1 MNLTGISNENEFYSQ
16 HYMAEIFAGDSDVKA
31 LLENWQQQETSA
43 REQAITEQ
51 DKRTAWR
58 SPWNR
63 IGQSARDTL
72 LLLDEYSRT
81 HKPEQQL
88 ELGRD
93 VLSQYLAILSLPYA
107 PRAHYIEHTQ
117 SYLPLL
123 GELKNSQGEPLL
135 WILEAQPLG
144 TQYDADSDPLA
155 LPLHSAQLENLPEYH
170 ADNNK
175 SARNGN
181 SDNWQKLLSSTVFSQ
196 PLPPRWVI
204 LASPHQWLL
213 IDRSKYAQNRLIRF
227 NWQELLS
234 RRETETFKAVSVLL
248 HKESLLDAKGQTL
261 LDTLD
266 ENAHKHAYGVSEDLK
281 YALRECI
288 ELLGNEATQQLIAI
302 ASQQSRGIWSGKNQL
317 DPDELS
323 RQCLR
328 YMYRLL
334 FLLYIEARPE
344 LGYAPTTNDVY
355 LKGYSLEHLREL
367 ELMPLTSEQ
376 ERQGRYFNDS
386 LNILFKLVAD
396 GTPDQHQQHA
406 DIFSEAQHTGRDAFS
421 MAALKSHLFDP
432 KHTALLAKVVFP
444 NHLLQRIIQLMSL
457 SRPAKGKR
465 RRGRISYAQLGINQL
480 GAVYE
485 ALLSYRGFFALEDLY
500 EVQKAGEKYSLLDT
514 GYFVNAAALE
524 HYKDDEKVYEQAHQQ
539 QDSDAYG
546 HKSLKK
552 YPKGTFIYRMAG
564 RDREKSASYYTP
576 EVLTKSLVKY
586 ALKELY
592 AQQLEPLP
600 NDRERAERLLQFSVC
615 EPAMGSAAFLNEAI
629 NQLAEKYLELM
640 QSARDERIPQQQ
652 YVAELQKVKMYL
664 ADNNVYGID
673 LNPVAVEL
681 AEVSL
686 WLNALSADRFVPWF
700 GMQLY
705 NGNSLIGARREVYKT
720 SQTAAKN
727 NDSQQWLQSAPQAIT
742 MSQPRRA
749 GQIWHFLLPAAGMA
763 NYKDKEVKSL
773 YPELFKQLSEWRKN
787 FLKPLDAD
795 EQRRLEA
802 LSAKVEQLWQLHAAQ
817 QREIRQ
823 KTSDPYDIYGMPSTG
838 RTQTSLDYKDQVLAQ
853 ELYAR
858 DLSNSSAF
866 GRLKLAMDY
875 WCALWFW
882 PIEQAGDLPSREE
895 WLFELES
902 LLLGDTIGVRASEQ
916 HDLFAS
922 TQNPEEGKRFISQH
936 GVVDTQLLKQAFPR
950 FDLVEQLA
958 NQHKFFHWTLQFAD
972 VFAGAPQAGEAN
984 QAHDGGFDLMLG
996 NPPWLLVGWNSSAVL
1011 GDFEPQLILRNFS
1024 ANKAGQLRDGIFE
1037 QNPAVKSAWLAEYE
1051 QSAGT
1056 QNFIGDISNYPLL
1069 QGQKANLYKC
1079 FLPQAWSNTN
1089 EQGVSG
1095 FLHPEGVYD
1104 DPNAG
1109 ELRKAIYPRLRVH
1122 FQFQNEFALFEGT
1135 NDHGR
1140 MRFGMQVY
1148 ASNEGAVNFKH
1159 ISNLYVPA
1167 TIDACFTHDGYGQV
1181 GGIKEEILLPNGQ
1194 YQATWNT
1201 QGHKDRI
1208 IYVTEKE
1215 LTLFAK
1221 LYDEAGTEPLAA
1233 RLPALHAKQLLTV
1246 LERFALQPISLGSLH
1261 GEYFST
1267 FMFDET
1273 AAQRE
1278 KIILREASFP
1288 LDSSQWVLSGPHFFV
1303 GNPFNKTPRE
1313 ECTQSS
1319 HYDVVDL
1326 LTIPN
1331 DYLPRTNYVPACS
1344 LDEYRARIPK
1354 VTWVEKGES
1363 QPKHVTEYYR
1373 VVNREMIGPSSE
1385 RTLITTL
1392 LPKKVTHINTCLAS
1406 AFINLITMLDYYA
1419 MTLSIPLDYR
1429 VKSTGMGH
1437 ANTTLI
1443 NQLPVLTDESCRTE
1457 LHARA
1462 LTLSSLTTH
1471 YSELWIDCWNP
1482 AFTQQSWSIRPDSNH
1497 PGAQVLPQDFFS
1509 QLTPNWQRHNALRS
1523 DYARRQA
1530 LVEIDVLVAQALGLT
1545 LDELLTIYRV
1555 QFPVLRQNEADT
1567 WYDQNGRIIFTP
1579 SKGLVDVGLP
1589 RTARKTD
1596 LDNGISYTIHRA
1608 DPENVGRT
1616 SARQVGI
1623 NADPQTNNTPVRAG
1637 HARESEN
1644 LSVRADHVR
1653 DSNIPDTTTTTEQ
1666 NIALGWNDI
1675 QHLTAGDTV
1684 SKTYTDTTQ
1693 ATGPVQRT
1701 IVYKAP
1707 FFKPNREEDYAL
1719 AWVFFENFNC

>member
-16 HYMAEIFAGDSDVKA
+16 HYMAEIFAGDSDVKG
-31 LLENWQQQETSA
+31 LQDSWQQQETTA
-43 REQAITEQ
+43 REAALTEQ
-51 DKRTAWR
+51 DKKNAWR
-58 SPWNR
+58 TPWNQMSR
-63 IGQSARDTL
+63 NARETL
-72 LLLDEYSRT
+72 LLLDEYG
-81 HKPEQQL
+81 HKQTAIDRL
-88 ELGRD
+88 TLGRD
-93 VLSQYLAILSLPYA
+93 VLRSLLSTFELPYA
-107 PRAHYIEHTQ
+107 PRAQYVEHTQ
-117 SYLPLL
+117 SYVPLL
-123 GELKNSQGEPLL
+123 GEIKNSQGEPLL
-135 WILEAQPLG
+135 WILEAQALG
-144 TQYDADSDPLA
+144 SDYDADSDPLA
-155 LPLHSAQLENLPEYH
+155 LPLHSSQMKGLEGYPSFEQQ
-170 ADNNK
+170 
-175 SARNGN
+175 SEQESEG
-181 SDNWQKLLSSTVFSQ
+181 NWQKLLSSTVFSQ
-196 PLPPRWVI
+196 TLPPRWVI

-213 IDRSKYAQNRLIRF
+213 IDRSKYAQNRLLRF

-234 RRETETFKAVSVLL
+234 RRETETLKAVSVLL

-288 ELLGNEATQQLIAI
+288 ELLGNEATQQLIAL
-302 ASQQSRGIWSGKNQL
+302 ASQQNRGIWSGKNQL

-334 FLLYIEARPE
+334 FLFYIEARPE
-344 LGYAPTTNDVY
+344 LGYAPTSNDVY

-386 LNILFKLVAD
+386 LNILFMLVAN
-396 GTPDQHQQHA
+396 GTPDQQQHHA
-406 DIFSEAQHTGRDAFS
+406 DLLSTASQTGRDAFS
-421 MAALKSHLFDP
+421 MAPLKSHLFDP

-485 ALLSYRGFFALEDLY
+485 ALLSYRGFFATEDLY
-500 EVQKAGEKYSLLDT
+500 EVQKAGGTYSLLDT

-524 HYKDDEKVYEQAHQQ
+524 QYKDDEKVYEQHS
-539 QDSDAYG
+539 SDAYG

-592 AQQLEPLP
+592 AQQLEPLA
-600 NDRERAERLLQFSVC
+600 NDRQRAERLLQFTVC

-640 QSARDERIPQQQ
+640 QSAQNERIPQQQ

-727 NDSQQWLQSAPQAIT
+727 NDSQQWLQTAPQAIA
-742 MSQPRRA
+742 MAQPRKA

-763 NYKDKEVKSL
+763 HYKDKEVKSL
-773 YPELFKQLSEWRKN
+773 YPEPFKQLGEWRKN
-787 FLKPLDAD
+787 FLKPLDTD

-838 RTQTSLDYKDQVLAQ
+838 RTQTSLDYKDQVLDQ
-853 ELYAR
+853 ELYAQG
-858 DLSNSSAF
+858 LSNSSAF

-972 VFAGAPQAGEAN
+972 VFAGAPQADETTP
-984 QAHDGGFDLMLG
+984 AHDGGFDLMLG
-996 NPPWLLVGWNSSAVL
+996 NPPWLLIGWNSSAVL
-1011 GDFEPQLILRNFS
+1011 GDFEPQLILRKFS

-1079 FLPQAWSNTN
+1079 FLPQAWSNTKK
-1089 EQGVSG
+1089 QGVSG
-1095 FLHPEGVYD
+1095 FLHPEGIYD

-1109 ELRKAIYPRLRVH
+1109 ELRRAVYPRLRSH
-1122 FQFQNEFALFEGT
+1122 FQFTNVRLLFPEV
-1135 NDHGR
+1135 
-1140 MRFGMQVY
+1140 MIWVRFSINIYGNSKAHVK
-1148 ASNEGAVNFKH
+1148 FKN
-1159 ISNLYVPA
+1159 IANIFEPR
-1167 TIDACFTHDGYGQV
+1167 TIDSSFSSNPTELPE
-1181 GGIKEEILLPNGQ
+1181 GIKTIEVIDGKLESNWSVNGHPDRVLEI
-1194 YQATWNT
+1194 
-1201 QGHKDRI
+1201 
-1208 IYVTEKE
+1208 TERE
-1215 LTLFAK
+1215 LSLFAQ
-1221 LYDEAGTEPLAA
+1221 LYDEENTEPLAA
-1233 RLPALHAKQLLTV
+1233 RLPALHATQLIGV
-1246 LERFALQPISLGSLH
+1246 LEKFADQPQRLVELEGQ
-1261 GEYFST
+1261 YFST
-1267 FMFDET
+1267 QHWNESTAQDDGTIRRET
-1273 AAQRE
+1273 T
-1278 KIILREASFP
+1278 FP
-1288 LDSSQWVLSGPHFFV
+1288 LAINEWVLSGPHFFV
-1303 GNPFNKTPRE
+1303 SNPFYKTPRE
-1313 ECTQSS
+1313 YCPNPRT
-1319 HYDVVDL
+1319 YDPLDL
-1326 LTIPN
+1326 LTIPD
-1331 DYLPRTNYVPACS
+1331 DYLPRTNYVPNCS
-1344 LDEYRARIPK
+1344 LDEYRVRTPRVSWIEPNETQAKR
-1354 VTWVEKGES
+1354 
-1363 QPKHVTEYYR
+1363 VTEYYR
-1373 VVNREMIGPSSE
+1373 VALRAMLSQSGE
-1385 RTLITTL
+1385 RTLISSIYPKNVSHMNGVRTYAYINNNL
-1392 LPKKVTHINTCLAS
+1392 LLSHALAVS
-1406 AFINLITMLDYYA
+1406 SITFDFLC
-1419 MTLSIPLDYR
+1419 
-1429 VKSTGMGH
+1429 KSTGK
-1437 ANTTLI
+1437 ANLH
-1443 NQLPVLTDESCRTE
+1443 QMLDDFPVVDFGENFDYAKVRI
-1457 LHARA
+1457 
-1462 LTLSSLTTH
+1462 LSLCSITNH
-1471 YSELWIDCWNP
+1471 YEELWNSNWCTEFNE
-1482 AFTQQSWSIRPDSNH
+1482 QRWSINPSSDH
-1497 PGAQVLPQDFFS
+1497 PGSQVLPQDFFN
-1509 QLTPNWQRHNALRS
+1509 QLTPNWQRNCALRS

-1530 LVEIDVLVAQALGLT
+1530 QVEIDVLVAQALGLT

-1555 QFPVLRQNEADT
+1555 QFPVMQQNEADT
-1567 WYDQNGRIIFTP
+1567 WYDQNGRIVFTANI
-1579 SKGLVDVGLP
+1579 GLAGVGLQ

-1596 LDNGISYTIHRA
+1596 LDNGISYSVNSA
-1608 DPENVGRT
+1608 QRT
-1616 SARQVGI
+1616 
-1623 NADPQTNNTPVRAG
+1623 
-1637 HARESEN
+1637 ESG
-1644 LSVRADHVR
+1644 
-1653 DSNIPDTTTTTEQ
+1653 
-1666 NIALGWNDI
+1666 IALGWNDI
-1675 QHLTAGDTV
+1675 QHLTTGDTV
-1684 SKTYTDTTQ
+1684 EKTYTDTTQ

-1701 IVYKAP
+1701 LIYEAP
-1707 FFKPNREEDYAL
+1707 FFKPNREEDYAI
-1719 AWVFFENFNC
+1719 AWTFFENNNNE

>member
-63 IGQSARDTL
+63 LQHSARDTL
-72 LLLDEYSRT
+72 LLLDEYSRN
-81 HKPEQQL
+81 HKPHEQL

-93 VLSQYLAILSLPYA
+93 LLSQTLAILNLPYA

-155 LPLHSAQLENLPEYH
+155 LPLHSAQLESLPQYH
-170 ADNNK
+170 ADTSK

-181 SDNWQKLLSSTVFSQ
+181 PDNWQKLLSSTVFSQ
-196 PLPPRWVI
+196 TLPPRWVI

-234 RRETETFKAVSVLL
+234 RRETETLKAVSVLL

-288 ELLGNEATQQLIAI
+288 ELLGNEATQQLIAL
-302 ASQQSRGIWSGKNQL
+302 ASQQNRGIWSGKNQL

-334 FLLYIEARPE
+334 FLFYIEARPE
-344 LGYAPTTNDVY
+344 LGYAPTSNDVY

-386 LNILFKLVAD
+386 LNILFMLVAN
-396 GTPDQHQQHA
+396 GTPDQQQHHA
-406 DIFSEAQHTGRDAFS
+406 DLLSTASQTGRDAFS
-421 MAALKSHLFDP
+421 MAPLKSHLFDP

-485 ALLSYRGFFALEDLY
+485 ALLSYRGFFATEDLY
-500 EVQKAGEKYSLLDT
+500 EVQKAGETYNLLDT

-524 HYKDDEKVYEQAHQQ
+524 QYKDDEKVYEQHS
-539 QDSDAYG
+539 SDAYG

-592 AQQLEPLP
+592 AQQLEPLA
-600 NDRERAERLLQFSVC
+600 NDRQRAERLLQFTVC

-640 QSARDERIPQQQ
+640 QSAQNERIPQQQ

-727 NDSQQWLQSAPQAIT
+727 NDSQQWLQSAPQAIAMT
-742 MSQPRRA
+742 QPRTA

-763 NYKDKEVKSL
+763 NYKDKEVRSL
-773 YPELFKQLSEWRKN
+773 YPEPFKQLSEWRKS

-802 LSAKVEQLWQLHAAQ
+802 LSSKVEQLWQLHAAQ

-972 VFAGAPQAGEAN
+972 VFAGEPQAGEAN

-996 NPPWLLVGWNSSAVL
+996 NPPWLKVEWNSGSVL
-1011 GDFEPQLILRNFS
+1011 GDFEPMFILRKFT
-1024 ANKAGQLRDGIFE
+1024 APQMAKLRDEKFAE
-1037 QNPAVKSAWLAEYE
+1037 NPAIVSTWLAEYE
-1051 QSAGT
+1051 QSEGT
-1056 QNFIGDISNYPLL
+1056 QLFLNDVCNYPLL
-1069 QGQKANLYKC
+1069 QGVQTNLYKC

-1095 FLHPEGVYD
+1095 FLHPEGIYD
-1104 DPNAG
+1104 DPKG
-1109 ELRKAIYPRLRVH
+1109 GGLRKALYPRLRAH
-1122 FQFQNEFALFEGT
+1122 FQYINELTLFAEVDHHLTYSTNIYGSLQENLHFVHIANLFT
-1135 NDHGR
+1135 P
-1140 MRFGMQVY
+1140 Q
-1148 ASNEGAVNFKH
+1148 
-1159 ISNLYVPA
+1159 
-1167 TIDACFTHDGYGQV
+1167 TIDISLEHNGKGEV
-1181 GGIKEEILLPNGQ
+1181 GGIKEEQLTANG
-1194 YQATWNT
+1194 AVRSVWNI
-1201 QGHKDRI
+1201 QGHKDRVI
-1208 IYVTEKE
+1208 QVTEKE
-1215 LTLFAK
+1215 LALFAQ

-1233 RLPALHAKQLLTV
+1233 RLPALHAQQLLAV
-1246 LERFALQPISLGSLH
+1246 LEKF
-1261 GEYFST
+1261 
-1267 FMFDET
+1267 
-1273 AAQRE
+1273 AAQPQRLGDLQGQYTSLEMWHETNTQNDGTIRRE
-1278 KIILREASFP
+1278 TSFP
-1288 LDSSQWVLSGPHFFV
+1288 ADASQWVLSGPHFFV

-1313 ECTQSS
+1313 VCTQNSQ
-1319 HYDVVDL
+1319 YDSIDL
-1326 LTIPN
+1326 LTIPD
-1331 DYLPRTNYVPACS
+1331 DYLPRTNYLPDCS
-1344 LDEYRARIPK
+1344 PDEYRARTPK
-1354 VTWVEKGES
+1354 VSWVEQGETL
-1363 QPKHVTEYYR
+1363 PKRVTEYYR
-1373 VVNREMIGPSSE
+1373 WVNRRMFGASSE
-1385 RTLITTL
+1385 RSLSGAIAPL
-1392 LPKKVTHINTCLAS
+1392 EVAHI
-1406 AFINLITMLDYYA
+1406 
-1419 MTLSIPLDYR
+1419 
-1429 VKSTGMGH
+1429 H
-1437 ANTTLI
+1437 
-1443 NQLPVLTDESCRTE
+1443 PVLSTVFKNQAQLVNFASFCFSVVADFYIKTTGRSDIYESTLRTLPLVE
-1457 LHARA
+1457 NERLQIR
-1462 LTLSSLTTH
+1462 TLMLVSLTNH
-1471 YSELWIDCWNP
+1471 YADLWNDCWNP
-1482 AFTQQSWSIRPDSNH
+1482 AFTQQRWSIRPDSGH

-1530 LVEIDVLVAQALGLT
+1530 LVEIDVLVAQALGLS

-1555 QFPVLRQNEADT
+1555 QFPVMRQYEADT

-1608 DPENVGRT
+1608 GHNSVGAGY
-1616 SARQVGI
+1616 ARDSQLTDHNPSVGAGHARDS
-1623 NADPQTNNTPVRAG
+1623 NLTEHALAQANDTPVRAG
-1637 HARESEN
+1637 HAR
-1644 LSVRADHVR
+1644 
-1653 DSNIPDTTTTTEQ
+1653 DSNTPDTTTTTEQ

-1675 QHLTAGDTV
+1675 QHLTTGDTV

-1693 ATGPVQRT
+1693 STGPVERT

-1707 FFKPNREEDYAL
+1707 FFKPNSPSYS
-1719 AWVFFENFNC
+1719 

>member
-43 REQAITEQ
+43 REHAVTEQ
-51 DKRTAWR
+51 DKRNAWR
-58 SPWNR
+58 TPWNR
-63 IGQSARDTL
+63 LQHSARDTL
-72 LLLDEYSRT
+72 LLLDEYSRN
-81 HKPEQQL
+81 HKPHEQL

-93 VLSQYLAILSLPYA
+93 LLSQTLAILNLPYA
-107 PRAHYIEHTQ
+107 PHAHYIEHTQ

-155 LPLHSAQLENLPEYH
+155 LPLHSAQLENQPQYH
-170 ADNNK
+170 ADTSKN
-175 SARNGN
+175 ARNGN
-181 SDNWQKLLSSTVFSQ
+181 PDNWQKLLSSTVFSQ
-196 PLPPRWVI
+196 TLPPRWVI

-234 RRETETFKAVSVLL
+234 RRETETLKAVSVLL

-288 ELLGNEATQQLIAI
+288 ELLGNQATQQLIAI

-334 FLLYIEARPE
+334 FLFYIEARPE

-546 HKSLKK
+546 NKSLKK

-592 AQQLEPLP
+592 AQQLEPLA

-640 QSARDERIPQQQ
+640 QSALDERIPQQQ

-705 NGNSLIGARREVYKT
+705 NGNSLIGARREVYKS

-727 NDSQQWLQSAPQAIT
+727 NDSQQWLQTAPQAIA
-742 MSQPRRA
+742 MSQPRSA

-773 YPELFKQLSEWRKN
+773 YPEPFKQLSEWRKN

-972 VFAGAPQAGEAN
+972 VFAGEPQAGEAN

-1011 GDFEPQLILRNFS
+1011 GDFEPQLILRKFS

-1079 FLPQAWSNTN
+1079 FLPQAWSNTSA
-1089 EQGVSG
+1089 QGVSG

-1104 DPNAG
+1104 DPSAG
-1109 ELRKAIYPRLRVH
+1109 ELRKAIYPRLRAH
-1122 FQFQNEFALFEGT
+1122 FQFHNEMSLFSEVHHATTYSINVYGANHAALSF
-1135 NDHGR
+1135 N
-1140 MRFGMQVY
+1140 
-1148 ASNEGAVNFKH
+1148 H
-1159 ISNLYVPA
+1159 IANLFTPA
-1167 TIDACFTHDGYGQV
+1167 TIDVCFAHNGQGEV
-1181 GGIKEEILLPNGQ
+1181 TGLKEEIVTASG
-1194 YQATWNT
+1194 AVSSIWNT
-1201 QGHKDRI
+1201 QGHKDRVI
-1208 IYVTEKE
+1208 QVTEKE
-1215 LTLFAK
+1215 LALFAQ

-1233 RLPALHAKQLLTV
+1233 RLPALHAQQLLAV
-1246 LERFALQPISLGSLH
+1246 LEKFAAQPQRLGDLQ
-1261 GEYFST
+1261 GEYFAT
-1267 FMFDET
+1267 YMFDET

-1278 KIILREASFP
+1278 KIIRRETSFP
-1288 LDSSQWVLSGPHFFV
+1288 ADASQWVLSGPHFFV
-1303 GNPFNKTPRE
+1303 GNPFYKTPRE
-1313 ECTQSS
+1313 ECTLNS
-1319 HYDVVDL
+1319 HYDGIDL
-1326 LTIPN
+1326 LTIPD
-1331 DYLPRTNYVPACS
+1331 DYLPRSNYLPNCS
-1344 LDEYRARIPK
+1344 PDEYRARTPK
-1354 VTWVEKGES
+1354 VSWVEQGET
-1363 QPKHVTEYYR
+1363 QPKRVTEYYR
-1373 VVNREMIGPSSE
+1373 WVNRRMFGASSE
-1385 RTLITTL
+1385 RSLSGAIAPL
-1392 LPKKVTHINTCLAS
+1392 EVAHI
-1406 AFINLITMLDYYA
+1406 
-1419 MTLSIPLDYR
+1419 
-1429 VKSTGMGH
+1429 H
-1437 ANTTLI
+1437 
-1443 NQLPVLTDESCRTE
+1443 PVLSTIFENQTQLVNFASFCFSVVADFYIKTTGRSDIYESTLRSLPLVESEKLQIRT
-1457 LHARA
+1457 LM
-1462 LTLSSLTTH
+1462 LVSLTNH
-1471 YSELWIDCWNP
+1471 YTDLWNDCWSP
-1482 AFTQQSWSIRPDSNH
+1482 AFTQQSWSIRPDSDH
-1497 PGAQVLPQDFFS
+1497 PGAQVLPQDFFT
-1509 QLTPNWQRHNALRS
+1509 QLTPSWQRNCALRS

-1530 LVEIDVLVAQALGLT
+1530 LVEIDVLVAQALGLS

-1555 QFPVLRQNEADT
+1555 QFPVMRQYEADT

-1589 RTARKTD
+1589 RTPRKTD
-1596 LDNGISYTIHRA
+1596 LDNGISYSITRTTNIA
-1608 DPENVGRT
+1608 PPVG
-1616 SARQVGI
+1616 
-1623 NADPQTNNTPVRAG
+1623 AG
-1637 HARESEN
+1637 HARDN
-1644 LSVRADHVR
+1644 DLTGHALVQVNDAPVGAGHAR
-1653 DSNIPDTTTTTEQ
+1653 DSNTPDTTTTTEQ
-1666 NIALGWNDI
+1666 GIALGWNDI

-1701 IVYKAP
+1701 ITYQAP
-1707 FFKPNREEDYAL
+1707 FFKPNREEDYAT
-1719 AWVFFENFNC
+1719 AWAFFAGEGQ

>member
-1 MNLTGISNENEFYSQ
+1 MNLIGISNENEFYSQ
-16 HYMAEIFAGDSDVKA
+16 HYMAEIFAGDSDVKG
-31 LLENWQQQETSA
+31 LLESWQQQETSA

-51 DKRTAWR
+51 DKRNSWR
-58 SPWNR
+58 APWNR
-63 IGQSARDTL
+63 LSQSARETL
-72 LLLDEYSRT
+72 LLLDEYSRNN
-81 HKPEQQL
+81 KPQEQW
-88 ELGRD
+88 ELGREI
-93 VLSQYLAILSLPYA
+93 LSQYLSILQLPYA
-107 PRAHYIEHTQ
+107 PRAQYIEHTQ

-144 TQYDADSDPLA
+144 SQFEADTDPLN
-155 LPLHSAQLENLPEYH
+155 LPIHSTQLKNLPEYH
-170 ADNNK
+170 ASEDK

-181 SDNWQKLLSSTVFSQ
+181 ADNWQKMLSSTIFSQ
-196 PLPPRWVI
+196 AVPPRWVI

-234 RRETETFKAVSVLL
+234 RRETETLKAVSVLL

-288 ELLGNEATQQLIAI
+288 EILGNEATQQLIEQANK
-302 ASQQSRGIWSGKNQL
+302 QKQGIFSGKNQL

-334 FLLYIEARPE
+334 FLFYIEARPE
-344 LGYAPTTNDVY
+344 LGYAPTSNDVY

-386 LNILFKLVAD
+386 LNILFMLVAN
-396 GTPDQHQQHA
+396 GTPDQQQHHA
-406 DIFSEAQHTGRDAFS
+406 DLLSTASQTGRDAFS
-421 MAALKSHLFDP
+421 MAPLKSHLFDP

-485 ALLSYRGFFALEDLY
+485 ALLSYRGFFATEDLY
-500 EVQKAGEKYSLLDT
+500 EVQKAGDTYNLLDT

-524 HYKDDEKVYEQAHQQ
+524 QYKDDEKVYEQHS
-539 QDSDAYG
+539 SDAYG

-592 AQQLEPLP
+592 AQQLEPLA
-600 NDRERAERLLQFSVC
+600 NDRERAERLLQFTVC

-640 QSARDERIPQQQ
+640 QSALDERIPQQQ

-705 NGNSLIGARREVYKT
+705 NGNSLIGARREVYTT

-727 NDSQQWLQSAPQAIT
+727 NDSQQWLQTAPQAIA
-742 MSQPRRA
+742 MSQPRKA

-763 NYKDKEVKSL
+763 HYKDKEVRSL
-773 YPELFKQLSEWRKN
+773 YPEPFKQLGEWRKN

-838 RTQTSLDYKDQVLAQ
+838 RTQTSLDYKDQVLDQ
-853 ELYAR
+853 ELYAQG
-858 DLSNSSAF
+858 LSNSSAF

-882 PIEQAGDLPSREE
+882 PIEQADDLPSREE

-902 LLLGDTIGVRASEQ
+902 LLLGDTIGVRPGEQ
-916 HDLFAS
+916 QGLFAS

-972 VFAGAPQAGEAN
+972 VFAGEPQAGEAN
-984 QAHDGGFDLMLG
+984 QTHDGGFDLMLG

-1011 GDFEPQLILRNFS
+1011 GDFEPQLILRKFS

-1104 DPNAG
+1104 DPSAG
-1109 ELRKAIYPRLRVH
+1109 ELRKAIYPRLRATFKFTNEVLL
-1122 FQFQNEFALFEGT
+1122 FQEVDNHTRYGA
-1135 NDHGR
+1135 NI
-1140 MRFGMQVY
+1140 Y
-1148 ASNEGAVNFKH
+1148 GAVKLKPEFLS
-1159 ISNLYVPA
+1159 ISNLFIPQTVDLCFSHNGQGDVP
-1167 TIDACFTHDGYGQV
+1167 
-1181 GGIKEEILLPNGQ
+1181 GIKEEIISASGNPRSV
-1194 YQATWNT
+1194 WCFE
-1201 QGHKDRI
+1201 GHKDRI
-1208 IYVTEKE
+1208 LHITEKE
-1215 LTLFAK
+1215 LALFAQ
-1221 LYDEAGTEPLAA
+1221 LYDDEGTEPLAA
-1233 RLPALHAKQLLTV
+1233 RLPALHAQQLLAV
-1246 LERFALQPISLGSLH
+1246 LEKFAAQPQRLGDLQ

-1267 FMFDET
+1267 QHWNESNAQDDGTIRRET
-1273 AAQRE
+1273 
-1278 KIILREASFP
+1278 SFP
-1288 LDSSQWVLSGPHFFV
+1288 ADASQWVLSGPHFFV
-1303 GNPFNKTPRE
+1303 GNPFYNTPRE
-1313 ECTQSS
+1313 VCSS
-1319 HYDVVDL
+1319 NKAYDSIDL
-1326 LTIPN
+1326 LTIPD
-1331 DYLPRTNYVPACS
+1331 DYLPRTNYLPDCS
-1344 LDEYRARIPK
+1344 PDEYRARTPK
-1354 VTWVEKGES
+1354 VSWVEQGET
-1363 QPKHVTEYYR
+1363 QPKRVTEYYR
-1373 VVNREMIGPSSE
+1373 LILRKRLSQSGE
-1385 RTLITTL
+1385 RTMISSII
-1392 LPKKVTHINTCLAS
+1392 PPVAS
-1406 AFINLITMLDYYA
+1406 HVISAQTAIF
-1419 MTLSIPLDYR
+1419 
-1429 VKSTGMGH
+1429 KSTEQMINSAIATASLVFDFFLKTTGQSDFT
-1437 ANTTLI
+1437 ANSFQYI
-1443 NQLPVLTDESCRTE
+1443 PVLQASPSYNAAYVRI
-1457 LHARA
+1457 LL
-1462 LTLSSLTTH
+1462 LTSLTNH
-1471 YSELWIDCWNP
+1471 YADLWNDCWNP
-1482 AFTQQSWSIRPDSNH
+1482 VFTQQRWSIRPDSDH
-1497 PGAQVLPQDFFS
+1497 SGAQVLPQDFFS
-1509 QLTPNWQRHNALRS
+1509 QLTPHWQRHNALRS

-1530 LVEIDVLVAQALGLT
+1530 LLEIDVLVAQALGLT

-1555 QFPVLRQNEADT
+1555 QFPVMRQYEADT

-1589 RTARKTD
+1589 RAARRAD
-1596 LDNGISYTIHRA
+1596 LTNGITYT
-1608 DPENVGRT
+1608 VGRA

-1623 NADPQTNNTPVRAG
+1623 NADLQNQSPHHEHET
-1637 HARESEN
+1637 
-1644 LSVRADHVR
+1644 
-1653 DSNIPDTTTTTEQ
+1653 

-1693 ATGPVQRT
+1693 ATGPVECT
-1701 IVYKAP
+1701 IVYEAP
-1707 FFKPNREEDYAL
+1707 FFKPNREEDYAT
-1719 AWVFFENFNC
+1719 AWAFFESE

>member
-43 REQAITEQ
+43 REQAVTEQ
-51 DKRTAWR
+51 DKRNAWR
-58 SPWNR
+58 TPWNR
-63 IGQSARDTL
+63 LQHSARDTL
-72 LLLDEYSRT
+72 LLFDEYSRN
-81 HKPEQQL
+81 HKPHEQL

-93 VLSQYLAILSLPYA
+93 LLSQTLAILNLPYA

-144 TQYDADSDPLA
+144 NQYDADSDPLA
-155 LPLHSAQLENLPEYH
+155 LPLHSAQLESLPQYH
-170 ADNNK
+170 ADTSK

-181 SDNWQKLLSSTVFSQ
+181 PDNWQKLLSSTVFSQ
-196 PLPPRWVI
+196 TLPPRWVI

-234 RRETETFKAVSVLL
+234 RRETETLKAVSVLL

-288 ELLGNEATQQLIAI
+288 ELLGNEATQQLIAL
-302 ASQQSRGIWSGKNQL
+302 ASQQNRGIWSGKNQL

-334 FLLYIEARPE
+334 FLFYIEARPE
-344 LGYAPTTNDVY
+344 LGYAPTSNDVY

-386 LNILFKLVAD
+386 LNILFMLVAN
-396 GTPDQHQQHA
+396 GTPDQQQHHA
-406 DIFSEAQHTGRDAFS
+406 DLLSTASQTGRDAFS
-421 MAALKSHLFDP
+421 MAPLKSHLFDP

-485 ALLSYRGFFALEDLY
+485 ALLSYRGFFATEDLY
-500 EVQKAGEKYSLLDT
+500 EVQKAGETYNLLDT

-524 HYKDDEKVYEQAHQQ
+524 QYKDDEKVYEQHS
-539 QDSDAYG
+539 SDAYG
-546 HKSLKK
+546 NKSLKK

-592 AQQLEPLP
+592 AQQLEPLA
-600 NDRERAERLLQFSVC
+600 NDRQRAERLLQFTVC

-640 QSARDERIPQQQ
+640 QSAQNERIPQQQ

-727 NDSQQWLQSAPQAIT
+727 NDSQQWLQSAPQAIA
-742 MSQPRRA
+742 MAQPRSA

-763 NYKDKEVKSL
+763 HYKDKEVKSL
-773 YPELFKQLSEWRKN
+773 YPEPFKQLSEWRKN

-972 VFAGAPQAGEAN
+972 VFAGAPQADETTP
-984 QAHDGGFDLMLG
+984 AHDGGFDLMLG
-996 NPPWLLVGWNSSAVL
+996 NPPWLKVEWNSGSVL
-1011 GDFEPQLILRNFS
+1011 GDFEPMFILRKFT
-1024 ANKAGQLRDGIFE
+1024 APQMAKLRDEKFAE
-1037 QNPAVKSAWLAEYE
+1037 NPAIVSTWLAEYE
-1051 QSAGT
+1051 QSEGT
-1056 QNFIGDISNYPLL
+1056 QLFLNDVCNYPLL
-1069 QGQKANLYKC
+1069 QGVQTNLYKC
-1079 FLPQAWSNTN
+1079 FLPQAWSNTSA
-1089 EQGVSG
+1089 QGVSG
-1095 FLHPEGVYD
+1095 FLHPEGIYD
-1104 DPNAG
+1104 DPSG
-1109 ELRKAIYPRLRVH
+1109 GDLRKAVYLRLRAH
-1122 FQFQNEFALFEGT
+1122 FQFQNQRILFPIGHRVKFST
-1135 NDHGR
+1135 NIYGAQLTKP
-1140 MRFGMQVY
+1140 RFNSI
-1148 ASNEGAVNFKH
+1148 A
-1159 ISNLYVPA
+1159 NLFIPK
-1167 TIDACFTHDGYGQV
+1167 TIDLCFEHNGQGIV
-1181 GGIKEEILLPNGQ
+1181 GGIKDEETND
-1194 YQATWNT
+1194 WDES
-1201 QGHKDRI
+1201 GHQHRI
-1208 IYVTEKE
+1208 IQVTEKE
-1215 LTLFAK
+1215 LALFAQ
-1221 LYDEAGTEPLAA
+1221 LYDEEGTEPLAA
-1233 RLPALHAKQLLTV
+1233 RLPALHAQQLLAV
-1246 LERFALQPISLGSLH
+1246 LEKF
-1261 GEYFST
+1261 
-1267 FMFDET
+1267 
-1273 AAQRE
+1273 AAQPQRLGDLKSQYTSLEMWHETNAQNDGTIRRE
-1278 KIILREASFP
+1278 TRFP
-1288 LDSSQWVLSGPHFFV
+1288 ADASQWVLSGPHFFV
-1303 GNPFNKTPRE
+1303 GNPLYKTPRE
-1313 ECTQSS
+1313 KCTEKG
-1319 HYDVVDL
+1319 HYDGIDL
-1326 LTIPN
+1326 LTIPD
-1331 DYLPRTNYVPACS
+1331 DYLPRTNYLPDCS
-1344 LDEYRARIPK
+1344 PDEYRARTPK
-1354 VTWVEKGES
+1354 VSWVEQGET
-1363 QPKHVTEYYR
+1363 QPKRVTEYYR
-1373 VVNREMIGPSSE
+1373 LGLRKMISQSGE
-1385 RTLITTL
+1385 RSLISIV
-1392 LPKKVTHINTCLAS
+1392 LPKNAAHIHGCISFVLQSTAELV
-1406 AFINLITMLDYYA
+1406 YA
-1419 MTLSIPLDYR
+1419 GCFS
-1429 VKSTGMGH
+1429 
-1437 ANTTLI
+1437 
-1443 NQLPVLTDESCRTE
+1443 
-1457 LHARA
+1457 
-1462 LTLSSLTTH
+1462 SSLLADFYLKTTGVGNFGRSQFEMMPRFELCGRLKARYLALLSLTNH
-1471 YSELWIDCWNP
+1471 YADLWSDFWTP
-1482 AFTQQSWSIRPDSNH
+1482 TFTQQSWSIRPDSDH
-1497 PGAQVLPQDFFS
+1497 PGAQVLPQDFFN
-1509 QLTPNWQRHNALRS
+1509 QLTPNWQRNCALRS

-1530 LVEIDVLVAQALGLT
+1530 LVEIDVLVAQALGLS

-1596 LDNGISYTIHRA
+1596 LDNGISYSITRTANIA
-1608 DPENVGRT
+1608 PPVG
-1616 SARQVGI
+1616 
-1623 NADPQTNNTPVRAG
+1623 AG
-1637 HARESEN
+1637 HARDSQLTNHNPPVGAGHARDTN
-1644 LSVRADHVR
+1644 LADHDIPVRADHVR
-1653 DSNIPDTTTTTEQ
+1653 DNENNNTEQ

-1675 QHLTAGDTV
+1675 QHLKAGDTV

-1693 ATGPVQRT
+1693 STGPVERT
-1701 IVYKAP
+1701 IIYEAP
-1707 FFKPNREEDYAL
+1707 FFKPNREEDYAT
-1719 AWVFFENFNC
+1719 AWAFFEK

>member
-1 MNLTGISNENEFYSQ
+1 MNLIGISNENEFYSQ
-16 HYMAEIFAGDSDVKA
+16 HYMAEIFTGDIRAV
-31 LLENWQQQETSA
+31 LENWQQQETSA
-43 REQAITEQ
+43 REQAVTEQ
-51 DKRTAWR
+51 DKRNAWR
-58 SPWNR
+58 TPWNR
-63 IGQSARDTL
+63 LQHSARDTL
-72 LLLDEYSRT
+72 LLLDEYSRN
-81 HKPEQQL
+81 HKPHEQL

-93 VLSQYLAILSLPYA
+93 LLSQTLAILNLPYA

-144 TQYDADSDPLA
+144 DQYDADSDPLA
-155 LPLHSAQLENLPEYH
+155 LPLHSAQLENLPQYH
-170 ADNNK
+170 ADTSK

-181 SDNWQKLLSSTVFSQ
+181 PDNWQKLLSSTVFSQ
-196 PLPPRWVI
+196 TLPPRWVI

-234 RRETETFKAVSVLL
+234 RRETETLKAVSVLL

-288 ELLGNEATQQLIAI
+288 ELLGNEATQQLIAL
-302 ASQQSRGIWSGKNQL
+302 ASQQNRGIWSGKNQL

-334 FLLYIEARPE
+334 FLFYIEARPE
-344 LGYAPTTNDVY
+344 LGYAPTSNDVY

-376 ERQGRYFNDS
+376 ECQGRYFNDS
-386 LNILFKLVAD
+386 LNILFMLVAN
-396 GTPDQHQQHA
+396 GTPDQQQHHA
-406 DIFSEAQHTGRDAFS
+406 DLLSTASQTGRDAFS
-421 MAALKSHLFDP
+421 MAPLKSHLFDP

-485 ALLSYRGFFALEDLY
+485 ALLSYRGFFATEDLY
-500 EVQKAGEKYSLLDT
+500 EVQKAGETYNLLDT

-524 HYKDDEKVYEQAHQQ
+524 QYKDDEKVYEQHS
-539 QDSDAYG
+539 SDAYG

-592 AQQLEPLP
+592 AQQLEPLA
-600 NDRERAERLLQFSVC
+600 NDRQRAERLLQFTVC

-640 QSARDERIPQQQ
+640 QSAQNERIPQQQ

-727 NDSQQWLQSAPQAIT
+727 NDSQQWLQSAPQAIA
-742 MSQPRRA
+742 MSQPRSA

-763 NYKDKEVKSL
+763 HYKDKEVRSL
-773 YPELFKQLSEWRKN
+773 YPEPFKQLSEWRKN

-972 VFAGAPQAGEAN
+972 VFAGAPQADETTP
-984 QAHDGGFDLMLG
+984 AHDGGFDLMLG
-996 NPPWLLVGWNSSAVL
+996 NPPWLKVEWNSGSVL
-1011 GDFEPQLILRNFS
+1011 GDFEPMFILRKFT
-1024 ANKAGQLRDGIFE
+1024 APQMAKLRDEKFAD
-1037 QNPAVKSAWLAEYE
+1037 NPAIVSTWLAEYE
-1051 QSAGT
+1051 QSEGT
-1056 QNFIGDISNYPLL
+1056 QLFLNDVCNYPLL
-1069 QGQKANLYKC
+1069 QGVQTNLYKC
-1079 FLPQAWSNTN
+1079 FLPQAWSNTS
-1089 EQGVSG
+1089 ELGVSG
-1095 FLHPEGVYD
+1095 FLHPEGIYD
-1104 DPNAG
+1104 DPKG
-1109 ELRKAIYPRLRVH
+1109 GGLRKAIYPRLRAH
-1122 FQFQNEFALFEGT
+1122 FQFQNEHALFPIGNRNKFST
-1135 NDHGR
+1135 NI
-1140 MRFGMQVY
+1140 Y
-1148 ASNEGAVNFKH
+1148 GAKQTSPSFEN
-1159 ISNLYVPA
+1159 IANLFTPS
-1167 TIDACFTHDGYGQV
+1167 TIDGCYAPAGERLV
-1181 GGIKEEILLPNGQ
+1181 AGIKNDEDE
-1194 YQATWNT
+1194 WNLE
-1201 QGHKDRI
+1201 GHPDRI
-1208 IYVTEKE
+1208 IHVTEKE
-1215 LTLFAK
+1215 LALFAQ

-1233 RLPALHAKQLLTV
+1233 RLPALHAQQLLAV
-1246 LERFALQPISLGSLH
+1246 LEKFAAQPQRLGDLQ
-1261 GEYFST
+1261 GEYTST
-1267 FMFDET
+1267 VMFDET
-1273 AAQRE
+1273 YAQRDG
-1278 KIILREASFP
+1278 IIRRETSFP
-1288 LDSSQWVLSGPHFFV
+1288 ADASQWVLSGPHFFV
-1303 GNPFNKTPRE
+1303 GNPFHQTPKEICETHRA
-1313 ECTQSS
+1313 
-1319 HYDVVDL
+1319 YDGIDL
-1326 LTIPN
+1326 LTIPD
-1331 DYLPRTNYVPACS
+1331 DYLPRTNYLPDCS
-1344 LDEYRARIPK
+1344 PDEYRARTPK
-1354 VTWVEKGES
+1354 VSWVEQGETES
-1363 QPKHVTEYYR
+1363 KRVTEYYR
-1373 VVNREMIGPSSE
+1373 VGYRGMLSQSGE
-1385 RTLITTL
+1385 RTLIVTL
-1392 LPKKVTHINTCLAS
+1392 LPKEVGHVHAVQATAFKENELLIKQLIISTSLVGDFYIKTNGRSNLMAS
-1406 AFINLITMLDYYA
+1406 WASF
-1419 MTLSIPLDYR
+1419 
-1429 VKSTGMGH
+1429 
-1437 ANTTLI
+1437 
-1443 NQLPVLTDESCRTE
+1443 PVLEKSATNT
-1457 LHARA
+1457 ARV
-1462 LTLSSLTTH
+1462 LTLQCLTSH
-1471 YSELWIDCWNP
+1471 YADLWNNCWNP
-1482 AFTQQSWSIRPDSNH
+1482 AFTQQSWSIRPDSDH
-1497 PGAQVLPQDFFS
+1497 PGAQVLPQDFFN
-1509 QLTPNWQRHNALRS
+1509 QLTPSWQRNCALRS

-1555 QFPVLRQNEADT
+1555 QFPVMRQYEADT

-1596 LDNGISYTIHRA
+1596 LTNGISYSITRTTNIA
-1608 DPENVGRT
+1608 PPVG
-1616 SARQVGI
+1616 
-1623 NADPQTNNTPVRAG
+1623 AG
-1637 HARESEN
+1637 HAR
-1644 LSVRADHVR
+1644 
-1653 DSNIPDTTTTTEQ
+1653 DSNTPDTTTTTEQ

-1684 SKTYTDTTQ
+1684 EKTYTDTTQ

-1701 IVYKAP
+1701 IVYEAP
-1707 FFKPNREEDYAL
+1707 FFKPNREEDYAT
-1719 AWVFFENFNC
+1719 AWAFFEQKK

>member
-51 DKRTAWR
+51 DKRNAWR
-58 SPWNR
+58 TPWNR

-93 VLSQYLAILSLPYA
+93 VLSQLLHILDLPYA
-107 PRAHYIEHTQ
+107 PCGQYIEHTE

-123 GELKNSQGEPLL
+123 GELKNSQGESLL

-155 LPLHSAQLENLPEYH
+155 LPLHSAQLENLPQYH
-170 ADNNK
+170 ADTNK
-175 SARNGN
+175 AARNGN
-181 SDNWQKLLSSTVFSQ
+181 QEHWQKLLSSTVFSQ
-196 PLPPRWVI
+196 TLPPRWVI

-213 IDRSKYAQNRLIRF
+213 IDRSKYAQNRLLRF
-227 NWQELLS
+227 DWQELLS
-234 RRETETFKAVSVLL
+234 RRETETLKAVSVLL

-288 ELLGNEATQQLIAI
+288 ELLGNEASQQLIAK
-302 ASQQSRGIWSGKNQL
+302 ARQQGQGIFSGKNQL

-334 FLLYIEARPE
+334 FLFYIEARPE
-344 LGYAPTTNDVY
+344 LGYAPTGNDVY

-386 LNILFKLVAD
+386 LSILFNLVAD
-396 GTPDQHQQHA
+396 GTPNQHQPQGDLLSTA
-406 DIFSEAQHTGRDAFS
+406 RQTGRDAFS

-457 SRPAKGKR
+457 SRPAKGQR

-485 ALLSYRGFFALEDLY
+485 ALLSYRGFFAHEDLY
-500 EVQKAGEKYSLLDT
+500 EVKKAGEKYSLLDT
-514 GYFVNAAALE
+514 GYFVSAEALE
-524 HYKDDEKVYEQAHQQ
+524 HYKDDEKVYETS
-539 QDSDAYG
+539 DSDQYG
-546 HKSLKK
+546 NKSLKK

-592 AQQLEPLP
+592 AQQLEPLA
-600 NDRERAERLLQFSVC
+600 NDRQRAERLLQFSVC

-640 QSARDERIPQQQ
+640 QSALDERIPQQL

-727 NDSQQWLQSAPQAIT
+727 NDSQQWLQTAPQAIA
-742 MSQPRRA
+742 MSQPRSA

-763 NYKDKEVKSL
+763 NYKDKEVRSL
-773 YPELFKQLSEWRKN
+773 YPEQFKQLGEWRKS

-802 LSAKVEQLWQLHAAQ
+802 LSSKVEQLWQLHAAQ

-916 HDLFAS
+916 QGLFAS

-936 GVVDTQLLKQAFPR
+936 GVVDTQLIKQAFPR
-950 FDLVEQLA
+950 FELVEQLA

-972 VFAGAPQAGEAN
+972 VFAGEPQAGETAS
-984 QAHDGGFDLMLG
+984 AHDGGFDLMLG
-996 NPPWLLVGWNSSAVL
+996 NPPWLKVEWNSGSVL
-1011 GDFEPQLILRNFS
+1011 GDFEPMFILRKFT
-1024 ANKAGQLRDGIFE
+1024 APQMAKLRDEKFAD
-1037 QNPAVKSAWLAEYE
+1037 NPAIISTWLAEYE
-1051 QSAGT
+1051 QSEGT
-1056 QNFIGDISNYPLL
+1056 QLFLNDVCNYPLL
-1069 QGQKANLYKC
+1069 QGVQTNLYKC
-1079 FLPQAWSNTN
+1079 FLPQAWSNTS

-1095 FLHPEGVYD
+1095 FLHPEGIYD
-1104 DPNAG
+1104 DPRG
-1109 ELRKAIYPRLRVH
+1109 GGLRKALYPRLRAH
-1122 FQFQNEFALFEGT
+1122 FQYQNEFALFEGT

-1148 ASNEGAVNFKH
+1148 GSHQEFVRFFN
-1159 ISNLYVPA
+1159 ISNLYTPSTV
-1167 TIDACFTHDGYGQV
+1167 DACFAHDGSGLV
-1181 GGIKEEILLPNGQ
+1181 GGIKEEIIMPNGRPQ
-1194 YQATWNT
+1194 SIWNT
-1201 QGHKDRI
+1201 QGHKDRVI
-1208 IYVTEKE
+1208 QVTEKE
-1215 LTLFAK
+1215 LALFAQ
-1221 LYDEAGTEPLAA
+1221 LYDEEGTEPLAA
-1233 RLPALHAKQLLTV
+1233 RLPALHAQQLLAV
-1246 LERFALQPISLGSLH
+1246 LEKF
-1261 GEYFST
+1261 
-1267 FMFDET
+1267 
-1273 AAQRE
+1273 AAQPQRLGDLKGQYTSLEMWHETNAQNDGTIRRE
-1278 KIILREASFP
+1278 TSFP
-1288 LDSSQWVLSGPHFFV
+1288 ADASQWILSGPHFFV
-1303 GNPFNKTPRE
+1303 GNPFYNTPWE
-1313 ECTQSS
+1313 TCIYSS
-1319 HYDVVDL
+1319 HYDSIDL
-1326 LTIPN
+1326 LTIPD
-1331 DYLPRTNYVPACS
+1331 DYLPRTNYLPDCS
-1344 LDEYRARIPK
+1344 PDEYRARTPK
-1354 VTWVEKGES
+1354 VSWIEQGET
-1363 QPKHVTEYYR
+1363 QPKRATEFYR
-1373 VVNREMIGPSSE
+1373 HINRRAIGGSSE
-1385 RTLITTL
+1385 RTAISAIIPPRTA
-1392 LPKKVTHINTCLAS
+1392 HIDGGFSTV
-1406 AFINLITMLDYYA
+1406 F
-1419 MTLSIPLDYR
+1419 
-1429 VKSTGMGH
+1429 KSTH
-1437 ANTTLI
+1437 NLLVFNTFFNSVVFDFFIKTTGKSDCRGDLVAM
-1443 NQLPVLTDESCRTE
+1443 LPLVDNAPNAVIVRGL
-1457 LHARA
+1457 A
-1462 LTLSSLTTH
+1462 LNSITNI
-1471 YSELWIDCWNP
+1471 YSDLWNDCWNP
-1482 AFTQQSWSIRPDSNH
+1482 AFTQQSWSIRPDSDH
-1497 PGAQVLPQDFFS
+1497 PGAQVLPQDFFN
-1509 QLTPNWQRHNALRS
+1509 QLTPNWQRNCALRS

-1555 QFPVLRQNEADT
+1555 QFPVMRQYEADT

-1589 RTARKTD
+1589 RTPRKAD
-1596 LDNGISYTIHRA
+1596 LTNGISYSINPAPVDTLWERNFCA
-1608 DPENVGRT
+1608 NKNVGA
-1616 SARQVGI
+1616 S
-1623 NADPQTNNTPVRAG
+1623 
-1637 HARESEN
+1637 HACESEPAKYTN
-1644 LSVRADHVR
+1644 AQPAD
-1653 DSNIPDTTTTTEQ
+1653 NNQ

-1693 ATGPVQRT
+1693 ATGPIQRT
-1701 IVYKAP
+1701 IIYKAP
-1707 FFKPNREEDYAL
+1707 FFKPNREEDYAA
-1719 AWVFFENFNC
+1719 AWEFFKK